1 MSDAV
6 VSGSVDK
13 RQKIKKDQAA
23 EHRRKYDSRR
33 IYLGNSWDEW
43 ERQRAIFGKS
53 HSLFA
58 AHLLERQA
66 AVGTCPTCLPPHD
79 VDAPIITDCDR

>member
-1 MSDAV
+1 MSDTV

-33 IYLGNSWDEW
+33 IYLRKSWDEW
-43 ERQRAIFGKS
+43 ERQRANFRQV
-53 HSLFA
+53 SLVVCCSPTSTSKA
-58 AHLLERQA
+58 CGRYVPDLLTPRCA
-66 AVGTCPTCLPPHD
+66 DHHHRL
-79 VDAPIITDCDR
+79 

>member
-1 MSDAV
+1 MYDTV

-23 EHRRKYDSRR
+23 EHRRKYDSRH
-33 IYLGNSWDEW
+33 IYLRKSWDEW

-58 AHLLERQA
+58 AHLLVLVRH
-66 AVGTCPTCLPPHD
+66 AVGTCPTCLPH
-79 VDAPIITDCDR
+79 DAPIIITDCDR

>member
-6 VSGSVDK
+6 VSGSADK
-13 RQKIKKDQAA
+13 RQKIMKDQA
-23 EHRRKYDSRR
+23 EHKRKYDSRR
-33 IYLGNSWDEW
+33 IYLGKSWDEW

-58 AHLLERQA
+58 AHLLLLERQ
-66 AVGTCPTCLPPHD
+66 AVGTCPTCLPH
-79 VDAPIITDCDR
+79 DAPIIIMD

>member
-6 VSGSVDK
+6 VSGSADK
-13 RQKIKKDQAA
+13 RQKIKEKKKDQK
-23 EHRRKYDSRR
+23 RKYDSRR
-33 IYLGNSWDEW
+33 IYLGKTWDEW

-58 AHLLERQA
+58 AHLLERH
-66 AVGTCPTCLPPHD
+66 AVCTTCLPH
-79 VDAPIITDCDR
+79 DAPTIIMDCDR

>member
-66 AVGTCPTCLPPHD
+66 AGAVLKRGPH
-79 VDAPIITDCDR
+79 APRTASRTA

>member
-1 MSDAV
+1 MSDTV

-33 IYLGNSWDEW
+33 IYLRKSWNEW

-53 HSLFA
+53 HSLFS
-58 AHLLERQA
+58 AHLLERHADSCRSA
-66 AVGTCPTCLPPHD
+66 ANNCK
-79 VDAPIITDCDR
+79 